1 MMKHRYIS
9 RVTLTKHGMRT
20 IAATALVA
28 AATMGA
34 YAQNEG
40 WKQVVDYKNHTVTI
54 TLGEEFAQ
62 QDITEKLVNKTY
74 KKIKKSLPRQYNKHK
89 LIVMANG
96 MPIEDYIPGR
106 KSDNEYDS
114 YWDGID
120 YKGKPWV
127 SNISKPNNIS
137 LGLSNRHIA
146 LWASHGRY
154 YDQKKG
160 LWKWQRPNLF
170 CTTEDLFTQ
179 TIVVP
184 YLIPML
190 ENAGA
195 TVFTP
200 RERDWQTKEIIV
212 DNDKGVSG
220 EGSWYGEHT
229 EKEPWTDTGERGFGF
244 RNGILRDGENPFT
257 MGTARMIRTTK
268 KEDKAIAI
276 WQPNFKEEG
285 RYAVYVSYQT
295 MPKSVDDAH
304 YIVRHKG
311 QETHFIVNQKMGGGT
326 WVYLGTFDFDKGEN
340 PFNCVALTNQSK
352 RKGVVTA
359 DAVRFGGGM
368 GNIER
373 GGDISHMPRCLEAA
387 RYYAQWAGAPYS
399 IYGNKTGTDDYA
411 EDINTRSLMTNWL
424 AGGSPYVP
432 TKEGKNV
439 PIELS
444 LAVHSD
450 AGYERDGKSLVGS
463 LAICTTSFNDG
474 RLNSGISR
482 FASQDFIEALRSNV
496 TRDLSKKYKRWN
508 WRYLWDRNYSET
520 RLPEVPSAIIETL
533 SHQNFPDM
541 KLGQDPNFKFTMA
554 RSIYKTILRYVSQM
568 HRRPCIVQP
577 LQPHLFKAT
586 LTGDNKVK
594 LSWKAQDD
602 ELEPTAVP
610 TSYNIYVAAGS
621 GGFDNGTNVRGTSY
635 TMELEP
641 GVMYR
646 FKVTAVNRG
655 GESFP
660 TSTLSAYYQPGATK
674 TAMVINGFSRLSAPA
689 VRDNIHEQGFD
700 IEEDAGV
707 SYGLTAGWSGKQQCF
722 NKSTMG
728 STEPNGLGYS
738 GNEMAGNF
746 VMGNTFDYVYTH
758 ADAIAATKKYNV
770 VSCTSETVES
780 GIVDLINYDVVDLA
794 LGLQKYDENSTVFY
808 KSIPSMLRNKLSA
821 YVLGHGKLIASG
833 AYIGSD
839 LQHDDERVW
848 LESTLKVAYG
858 GAIHTDT
865 ISGIKGMGTE
875 FDFYR
880 QLNPT
885 HYAATKCDVLMPVS
899 TAFCPLQYAN
909 GMSAGVAYKGNDNA
923 TFTMAFPFEC
933 IIDRNKRLSIMN
945 GILKFLE

>member
-1 MMKHRYIS
+1 
-9 RVTLTKHGMRT
+9 MRT

-40 WKQVVDYKNHTVTI
+40 WKQVVDNKNHTVTI

-160 LWKWQRPNLF
+160 FWKWQRPNLF

-212 DNDKGVSG
+212 DNDKGVSA

-432 TKEGKNV
+432 TKEGKKV

-463 LAICTTSFNDG
+463 LAICTTNFNDG

-496 TRDLSKKYKRWN
+496 TRDLSKKYKKWN

-586 LTGDNKVK
+586 LTGDNKVR

-610 TSYNIYVAAGS
+610 TSYNIYVAAGT

-758 ADAIAATKKYNV
+758 ADAIAATKRYNV

-794 LGLQKYDENSTVFY
+794 LGLQKYDANSTVFY

-858 GAIHTDT
+858 GAVHTDT

-909 GMSAGVAYKGNDNA
+909 GMSAGVAYRGNDNA

>member
-1 MMKHRYIS
+1 
-9 RVTLTKHGMRT
+9 MRT

-40 WKQVVDYKNHTVTI
+40 WKQVVDNKNHTVTI

-160 LWKWQRPNLF
+160 FWKWQRPNLF

-432 TKEGKNV
+432 TKEGKKV

-738 GNEMAGNF
+738 GNEMVGNF

-794 LGLQKYDENSTVFY
+794 LGLQKYDANSTVFY

>member
-1 MMKHRYIS
+1 
-9 RVTLTKHGMRT
+9 MRT

-28 AATMGA
+28 AATMGV

-160 LWKWQRPNLF
+160 FWKWQRPNLF

-244 RNGILRDGENPFT
+244 RNSILRDGENPFT

-432 TKEGKNV
+432 AKEGKKV

-794 LGLQKYDENSTVFY
+794 LGLQKYDANSTVFY

-909 GMSAGVAYKGNDNA
+909 GMSAGVAYRGNDNA

>member
-1 MMKHRYIS
+1 MKHRHIS

-20 IAATALVA
+20 IAVTALVA

-40 WKQVVDYKNHTVTI
+40 WKQVVDNKNHTVTI

-160 LWKWQRPNLF
+160 FWKWQRPNLF

-432 TKEGKNV
+432 AKEGKKV

-621 GGFDNGTNVRGTSY
+621 GSFDNGTNVRGTSY

-794 LGLQKYDENSTVFY
+794 LGLQKYDANSTVFY

>member
-1 MMKHRYIS
+1 
-9 RVTLTKHGMRT
+9 MRT

-40 WKQVVDYKNHTVTI
+40 WKQVVDNKNHTVTI

-89 LIVMANG
+89 LIIMANG

-160 LWKWQRPNLF
+160 FWKWQRPNLF

-212 DNDKGVSG
+212 DNDKGVSA

-432 TKEGKNV
+432 TKEGKKV

-577 LQPHLFKAT
+577 LQPNLFKAT
-586 LTGDNKVK
+586 LTGDNKVR

-689 VRDNIHEQGFD
+689 VIDNIHEQGFD
-700 IEEDAGV
+700 IKEDAGV

-758 ADAIAATKKYNV
+758 ADAIAATKRYNV

-794 LGLQKYDENSTVFY
+794 LGLQKYDANSTVFY

-858 GAIHTDT
+858 GAVHTDT

-909 GMSAGVAYKGNDNA
+909 GMSAGVAYRGNDNA

>member
-1 MMKHRYIS
+1 MKHRHIS

-40 WKQVVDYKNHTVTI
+40 WKQVVDNKNHTVTI

-160 LWKWQRPNLF
+160 FWKWQRPNLF

>member
-1 MMKHRYIS
+1 
-9 RVTLTKHGMRT
+9 MRT

-28 AATMGA
+28 AAIMGA

-40 WKQVVDYKNHTVTI
+40 WKQVVDNKNHTVTI

-160 LWKWQRPNLF
+160 FWKWQRPNLF

-212 DNDKGVSG
+212 DNDKGVSA

-432 TKEGKNV
+432 AKEGKKV

-463 LAICTTSFNDG
+463 LAICTTNFNDG

-586 LTGDNKVK
+586 LTGTNKVR

-610 TSYNIYVAAGS
+610 TSYNIYVAAGT

-794 LGLQKYDENSTVFY
+794 LGLQKYDANSTVFF

-848 LESTLKVAYG
+848 LESTLKVAYC

>member
-1 MMKHRYIS
+1 
-9 RVTLTKHGMRT
+9 MRT

-28 AATMGA
+28 AATIGA

-40 WKQVVDYKNHTVTI
+40 WKQVVDNKNHTVTI

-160 LWKWQRPNLF
+160 FWKWQRPNLF

-432 TKEGKNV
+432 AKEGKKV

-621 GGFDNGTNVRGTSY
+621 GSFDNGTNVRGTSY

-794 LGLQKYDENSTVFY
+794 LGLQKYDANSTVFY

>member
-1 MMKHRYIS
+1 
-9 RVTLTKHGMRT
+9 MRT

-40 WKQVVDYKNHTVTI
+40 WKQVVDNKNHTVTI

-311 QETHFIVNQKMGGGT
+311 QETHFVVNQKMGGGT

>member
-1 MMKHRYIS
+1 MKHRHIS

-40 WKQVVDYKNHTVTI
+40 WKQVVDNKNHTVTI

-160 LWKWQRPNLF
+160 FWKWQRPNLF

-794 LGLQKYDENSTVFY
+794 LGLQKYDANSTVFY

>member
-1 MMKHRYIS
+1 
-9 RVTLTKHGMRT
+9 MRT

-40 WKQVVDYKNHTVTI
+40 WKQVVDNKNHTVTI

-114 YWDGID
+114 YWDDID

-160 LWKWQRPNLF
+160 FWKWQRPNLF

-212 DNDKGVSG
+212 DNDKGVSA

-432 TKEGKNV
+432 TKEGKKV

-577 LQPHLFKAT
+577 LQPNLFKAT
-586 LTGDNKVK
+586 LTGDNKVR

-700 IEEDAGV
+700 IKEDAGV

-758 ADAIAATKKYNV
+758 ADAIAATKRYNV

-794 LGLQKYDENSTVFY
+794 LGLQKYDANSTVFY

-909 GMSAGVAYKGNDNA
+909 GMSAGVAYRGNDNA

>member
-1 MMKHRYIS
+1 
-9 RVTLTKHGMRT
+9 MRT

-40 WKQVVDYKNHTVTI
+40 WKQVVDNKNHTVTI

-160 LWKWQRPNLF
+160 FWKWQRPNLF

-432 TKEGKNV
+432 TKEGKKV

-554 RSIYKTILRYVSQM
+554 RSIYKTLLRYVSQM

>member
-1 MMKHRYIS
+1 
-9 RVTLTKHGMRT
+9 MRT

-40 WKQVVDYKNHTVTI
+40 WKQVVDNKNHTVTI

-114 YWDGID
+114 YWDGIN

-160 LWKWQRPNLF
+160 FWKWQRPNLF

-432 TKEGKNV
+432 TKEGKKV

-610 TSYNIYVAAGS
+610 TSYNIYVAAGT

-885 HYAATKCDVLMPVS
+885 HYAATKCDVLMPIS

-909 GMSAGVAYKGNDNA
+909 GMSAGVAYRGNDNA

>member
-1 MMKHRYIS
+1 
-9 RVTLTKHGMRT
+9 MRT

-40 WKQVVDYKNHTVTI
+40 WKQVVDNKNHTVTI

-160 LWKWQRPNLF
+160 FWKWQRPNLF

-295 MPKSVDDAH
+295 MQKSVDDAH

-738 GNEMAGNF
+738 GNEMVGNF

-909 GMSAGVAYKGNDNA
+909 GMSAGVAYRGNDNA

>member
-1 MMKHRYIS
+1 
-9 RVTLTKHGMRT
+9 MRT

-40 WKQVVDYKNHTVTI
+40 WKQVVDNKNHTVTI

-114 YWDGID
+114 YWDDID

-160 LWKWQRPNLF
+160 FWKWQRPNLF

-212 DNDKGVSG
+212 DNDKGVSA

-432 TKEGKNV
+432 AKEGKKV

-482 FASQDFIEALRSNV
+482 FASQNFIEALRSNV

-577 LQPHLFKAT
+577 LQPNLFKAT
-586 LTGDNKVK
+586 LTGDNKVR

-758 ADAIAATKKYNV
+758 ADAIAATKRYNV

-794 LGLQKYDENSTVFY
+794 LGLQKYDANSTVFY

-909 GMSAGVAYKGNDNA
+909 GMSAGVAYRGNDNA

>member
-1 MMKHRYIS
+1 MKHRHIS

-40 WKQVVDYKNHTVTI
+40 WKQVVDNKNHTVTI

-89 LIVMANG
+89 LIVMTNG

-160 LWKWQRPNLF
+160 FWKWQRPNLF

-340 PFNCVALTNQSK
+340 PFNSVALTNQSK

-432 TKEGKNV
+432 AKEGKKV

-463 LAICTTSFNDG
+463 LAICTTNFNDG

-586 LTGDNKVK
+586 LTGTNKVK

-610 TSYNIYVAAGS
+610 TSYNIYVAAGT
-621 GGFDNGTNVRGTSY
+621 GGFDNGTNVKGTSY

-794 LGLQKYDENSTVFY
+794 LGLQKYDANSTVFY

>member
-1 MMKHRYIS
+1 
-9 RVTLTKHGMRT
+9 MRT
-20 IAATALVA
+20 IAATALVV

-40 WKQVVDYKNHTVTI
+40 WKQVVDNKNHTVTI

-160 LWKWQRPNLF
+160 FWKWQRPNLF

-432 TKEGKNV
+432 AKEGKKV

-463 LAICTTSFNDG
+463 LAICTTNFNDG

-586 LTGDNKVK
+586 LTGANKVK

-899 TAFCPLQYAN
+899 TAFCPLKYAN
-909 GMSAGVAYKGNDNA
+909 GMSAGVAYRGNDNA

>member
-1 MMKHRYIS
+1 
-9 RVTLTKHGMRT
+9 MRT

-34 YAQNEG
+34 YAQDEG
-40 WKQVVDYKNHTVTI
+40 WKQVVDNKNHTVTI

-160 LWKWQRPNLF
+160 FWKWQRPNLF

-865 ISGIKGMGTE
+865 ISGINGMGTE

-909 GMSAGVAYKGNDNA
+909 GMSAGVAYRGNDNA

>member
-1 MMKHRYIS
+1 
-9 RVTLTKHGMRT
+9 MRT

-40 WKQVVDYKNHTVTI
+40 WKQVVDNKNHTVTI

-160 LWKWQRPNLF
+160 FWKWQRPNLF

-212 DNDKGVSG
+212 DNDKGVSA

-276 WQPNFKEEG
+276 WQPNFTEEG

-311 QETHFIVNQKMGGGT
+311 QETHFFVNQKMGGGT

-432 TKEGKNV
+432 TKEGKKV

-758 ADAIAATKKYNV
+758 ADAIAATKRYNV

-909 GMSAGVAYKGNDNA
+909 GMSAGVAYRGNDNA

>member
-1 MMKHRYIS
+1 
-9 RVTLTKHGMRT
+9 MRT

-40 WKQVVDYKNHTVTI
+40 WKQVVDNKNHTVTI

-160 LWKWQRPNLF
+160 FWKWQRPNLF

-212 DNDKGVSG
+212 DNDKGVSA

-432 TKEGKNV
+432 TKEGKKV

-586 LTGDNKVK
+586 LTGDNKVR

-758 ADAIAATKKYNV
+758 ADAIAATKRYNV

-794 LGLQKYDENSTVFY
+794 LGLQKYDANSTVFY

-909 GMSAGVAYKGNDNA
+909 GMSAGVAYRGNDNA

>member
-1 MMKHRYIS
+1 
-9 RVTLTKHGMRT
+9 MRT

-40 WKQVVDYKNHTVTI
+40 WKQVVDNKNHTVTI

-160 LWKWQRPNLF
+160 FWKWQRPNLF

-295 MPKSVDDAH
+295 MQKSVDDAH

-432 TKEGKNV
+432 AKEGKKV

-463 LAICTTSFNDG
+463 LAICTTNFNDG

-610 TSYNIYVAAGS
+610 TSYNIYVAAGT

-728 STEPNGLGYS
+728 CTEPNGLGYS

-794 LGLQKYDENSTVFY
+794 LGLQKYDANSTVFY

>member
-1 MMKHRYIS
+1 
-9 RVTLTKHGMRT
+9 MRT

-40 WKQVVDYKNHTVTI
+40 WKQVVDNKNHTVTI

-432 TKEGKNV
+432 TKEGKKV

-738 GNEMAGNF
+738 GNEMVGNF

>member
-1 MMKHRYIS
+1 
-9 RVTLTKHGMRT
+9 MRT

-40 WKQVVDYKNHTVTI
+40 WKQVVDNKNHTVTI

-160 LWKWQRPNLF
+160 FWKWQRPNLF

-304 YIVRHKG
+304 YNVRHKG

-432 TKEGKNV
+432 TKEGKKV

>member
-1 MMKHRYIS
+1 
-9 RVTLTKHGMRT
+9 MRT

-40 WKQVVDYKNHTVTI
+40 WKQVVDNKNHTVTI

-160 LWKWQRPNLF
+160 FWKWQRPNLF

-212 DNDKGVSG
+212 DNDKGVSA

-432 TKEGKNV
+432 AKEGKKV

-610 TSYNIYVAAGS
+610 TSYNIYVAAGT
-621 GGFDNGTNVRGTSY
+621 GGFDNGTNVKGTSY

-794 LGLQKYDENSTVFY
+794 LGLQKYDANSTVFY

>member
-1 MMKHRYIS
+1 
-9 RVTLTKHGMRT
+9 MRT

-40 WKQVVDYKNHTVTI
+40 WKQVVDNKNHTVTI

-432 TKEGKNV
+432 TKEGKKV

-610 TSYNIYVAAGS
+610 TSYNIYVAAGT

-641 GVMYR
+641 GVMYS

-689 VRDNIHEQGFD
+689 LRDNIHEQGFD

-794 LGLQKYDENSTVFY
+794 LGLQKYDANSTVFY

-909 GMSAGVAYKGNDNA
+909 GMSAGVAYRSNDNA

>member
-1 MMKHRYIS
+1 
-9 RVTLTKHGMRT
+9 MRT

-40 WKQVVDYKNHTVTI
+40 WKQVVDNKNHTVTI

-432 TKEGKNV
+432 TKEGKKV

-568 HRRPCIVQP
+568 HRCPCIVQP

-794 LGLQKYDENSTVFY
+794 LGLQKYDANSTVFY

-909 GMSAGVAYKGNDNA
+909 GMSAGVAYRGNDNA

-933 IIDRNKRLSIMN
+933 IIDRNKRLNIMN

>member
-1 MMKHRYIS
+1 
-9 RVTLTKHGMRT
+9 MRT

-40 WKQVVDYKNHTVTI
+40 WKQVVDNKNHTVTI

-160 LWKWQRPNLF
+160 FWKWQRPNLF

-758 ADAIAATKKYNV
+758 ADAIAATKRYNV

-865 ISGIKGMGTE
+865 ISGINGMGTE

-909 GMSAGVAYKGNDNA
+909 GMSAGVAYRGNDNA

>member
-1 MMKHRYIS
+1 
-9 RVTLTKHGMRT
+9 MRT

-28 AATMGA
+28 AATMGV

-40 WKQVVDYKNHTVTI
+40 WKQVVDNKNHTVTI

-340 PFNCVALTNQSK
+340 PFNCVALTNQST

-432 TKEGKNV
+432 TKEGKKV

>member
-1 MMKHRYIS
+1 
-9 RVTLTKHGMRT
+9 MRT

-40 WKQVVDYKNHTVTI
+40 WKQVVDNKNHTVTI

-160 LWKWQRPNLF
+160 FWKWQRPNLF

-212 DNDKGVSG
+212 DNDKGVSA

-432 TKEGKNV
+432 TKEGKKV

-577 LQPHLFKAT
+577 LQPNLFKAT
-586 LTGDNKVK
+586 LTGDNKVR

-610 TSYNIYVAAGS
+610 TSYNIYVAAGT

-758 ADAIAATKKYNV
+758 ADAIAATKRYNV

-794 LGLQKYDENSTVFY
+794 LGLQKYDANSTVFY

-858 GAIHTDT
+858 GAVHTDT

-880 QLNPT
+880 QLNST

-909 GMSAGVAYKGNDNA
+909 GMSAGVAYRGNDNA

>member
-1 MMKHRYIS
+1 
-9 RVTLTKHGMRT
+9 MRT

-40 WKQVVDYKNHTVTI
+40 WKQVVDNKNHTVTI

-160 LWKWQRPNLF
+160 FWKWQRPNLF

-432 TKEGKNV
+432 AKEGKKV

-758 ADAIAATKKYNV
+758 ADAIATTKRYNV

-909 GMSAGVAYKGNDNA
+909 GMSAGVAYRGNDNA

>member
-1 MMKHRYIS
+1 MKHRHIS

-40 WKQVVDYKNHTVTI
+40 WKQVVDNKNHTVTI

-160 LWKWQRPNLF
+160 FWKWQRPNLF
-170 CTTEDLFTQ
+170 CTIEDLFTQ

>member
-1 MMKHRYIS
+1 
-9 RVTLTKHGMRT
+9 MRT

-40 WKQVVDYKNHTVTI
+40 WKQVVDNKNHTVTI

-160 LWKWQRPNLF
+160 FWKWQRPNLF

-340 PFNCVALTNQSK
+340 PFNSVALTNQSK

-432 TKEGKNV
+432 TKEGKKV

-463 LAICTTSFNDG
+463 LAICTTNFNDG

-610 TSYNIYVAAGS
+610 TSYNIYVAAGT

-794 LGLQKYDENSTVFY
+794 LGLQKYDANSTVFY

-885 HYAATKCDVLMPVS
+885 HYAAMKCDVLMPVS

>member
-1 MMKHRYIS
+1 
-9 RVTLTKHGMRT
+9 MRT

-40 WKQVVDYKNHTVTI
+40 WKQVVDNKNHTVTI

-160 LWKWQRPNLF
+160 FWKWQRPNLF

-276 WQPNFKEEG
+276 WQPNFKEGG

-432 TKEGKNV
+432 TKEGKKV

-794 LGLQKYDENSTVFY
+794 LGLQKYDANSTVFY

-858 GAIHTDT
+858 GVIHTDT

-909 GMSAGVAYKGNDNA
+909 GMSAGVAYRGNDNA

>member
-1 MMKHRYIS
+1 
-9 RVTLTKHGMRT
+9 MRT

-40 WKQVVDYKNHTVTI
+40 WKQVVDNKNHTVTI

-432 TKEGKNV
+432 TKEGKKV

-885 HYAATKCDVLMPVS
+885 HYAATKCDVMMPVS

>member
-1 MMKHRYIS
+1 
-9 RVTLTKHGMRT
+9 MRT

-40 WKQVVDYKNHTVTI
+40 WKQVVDNKNHTVTI

-160 LWKWQRPNLF
+160 FWKWQRPNLF

-432 TKEGKNV
+432 AKEGKKV

-463 LAICTTSFNDG
+463 LAICTTNFNDG

-610 TSYNIYVAAGS
+610 TSYNIYVAAGT

-885 HYAATKCDVLMPVS
+885 HYAATKCDVLMPIS

-909 GMSAGVAYKGNDNA
+909 GMSAGVAYRGNDNA

>member
-1 MMKHRYIS
+1 
-9 RVTLTKHGMRT
+9 MRT

-40 WKQVVDYKNHTVTI
+40 WKQVVDNKNHTVTI

-160 LWKWQRPNLF
+160 FWKWQRPNLF

-212 DNDKGVSG
+212 DNDKGVSA

-738 GNEMAGNF
+738 GNEMVGNF

-909 GMSAGVAYKGNDNA
+909 GMSAGVAYRGNDNA

>member
-1 MMKHRYIS
+1 
-9 RVTLTKHGMRT
+9 MRT

-40 WKQVVDYKNHTVTI
+40 WKQVVDNKNNTVTI

-432 TKEGKNV
+432 TKEGKKV

-794 LGLQKYDENSTVFY
+794 LGLQKYDANSTVFY

>member
-1 MMKHRYIS
+1 
-9 RVTLTKHGMRT
+9 MRT

-28 AATMGA
+28 AATLGA

-40 WKQVVDYKNHTVTI
+40 WKQVVDNKNHTVTI

-160 LWKWQRPNLF
+160 FWKWQRPNLF

-340 PFNCVALTNQSK
+340 PFNSVALTNQSK

-432 TKEGKNV
+432 AKEGKKV

-463 LAICTTSFNDG
+463 LAICTTNFNDG

-586 LTGDNKVK
+586 LTGTNKVR

-610 TSYNIYVAAGS
+610 TSYNIYVAAGT

-794 LGLQKYDENSTVFY
+794 LGLQKYDANSTVFF